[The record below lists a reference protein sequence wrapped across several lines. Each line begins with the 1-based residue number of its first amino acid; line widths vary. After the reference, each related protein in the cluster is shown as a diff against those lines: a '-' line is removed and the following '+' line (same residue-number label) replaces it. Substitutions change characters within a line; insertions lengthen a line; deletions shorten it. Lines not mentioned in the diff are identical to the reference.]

1 VDLSDENITE
11 LKLPE
16 QLINESKQESAKEE
30 AAVDTTA
37 KMAENTTDEKIVRI
51 SNKILI

>member
-1 VDLSDENITE
+1 MDLGDENVTE

-16 QLINESKQESAKEE
+16 QLANQPEQESQKEE

-37 KMAENTTDEKIVRI
+37 EMAENTSNEI
-51 SNKILI
+51 SVSIFL